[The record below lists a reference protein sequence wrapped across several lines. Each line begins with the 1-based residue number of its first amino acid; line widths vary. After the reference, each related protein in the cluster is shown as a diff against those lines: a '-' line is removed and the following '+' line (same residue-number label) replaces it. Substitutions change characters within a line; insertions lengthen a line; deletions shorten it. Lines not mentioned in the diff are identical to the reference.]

1 MSIAGNEET
10 ARPQPATG
18 ITLTQY
24 AVLVAAGAFATTF
37 AQQRVL
43 ANLPTTF
50 LLKDHLHLHK
60 EAVSVFFFWATFA
73 WNLKPLA
80 GILTDAFPLFGTR
93 RRSYM
98 VLGALGAAVLW
109 GVMGLFPN
117 DYKMLLAASIGMNI
131 ATVVASTVMGGLM
144 VEAGQALARRAEF
157 RRCARSSRA

>member
-1 MSIAGNEET
+1 MSIAGNKVP

-50 LLKDHLHLHK
+50 LLKDHLHLNK
-60 EAVSVFFFWATFA
+60 EAVSVFFFWATIG

-80 GILTDAFPLFGTR
+80 GILADAFPLFGTL
-93 RRSYM
+93 
-98 VLGALGAAVLW
+98 VWLNAATTAAVL
-109 GVMGLFPN
+109 LFVFFLPRAIVN
-117 DYKMLLAASIGMNI
+117 RREGDSVLPATVPTPPEHNI
-131 ATVVASTVMGGLM
+131 AV
-144 VEAGQALARRAEF
+144 
-157 RRCARSSRA
+157 